1 MVIQNF
7 RLIYLVKHDVE
18 DGIEHRVQNSM
29 LSSLSRRYFFF
40 YYSVIC
46 SSECA
51 STAEFGLC
59 MKKKIKV
66 ETDTKEE
73 KTNLMGQVILLY
85 YEVISRCFKLCFV
98 GSTNT
103 ICILQTFLS
112 VIICHAL

>member
-7 RLIYLVKHDVE
+7 RLIYFVKHDVE

-85 YEVISRCFKLCFV
+85 TTKSFLGVSNCV
-98 GSTNT
+98 
-103 ICILQTFLS
+103 LS
-112 VIICHAL
+112 VAQTQYAFYKPFFPS